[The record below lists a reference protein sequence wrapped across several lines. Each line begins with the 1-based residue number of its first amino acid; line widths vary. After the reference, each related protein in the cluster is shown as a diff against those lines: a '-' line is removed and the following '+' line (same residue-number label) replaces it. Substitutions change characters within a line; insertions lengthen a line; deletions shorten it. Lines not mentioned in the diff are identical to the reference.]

1 MDNKVVINV
10 MTIISEELYIIFIT
24 KRRKRILCLLE
35 DRNVLVSP
43 FVALVLDQRKRES
56 TVIPGERPRLVDFVP
71 TGTDPSREEKEE
83 ETQGRREVE
92 ETASPVGRFSQESQ

>member
-10 MTIISEELYIIFIT
+10 MIIISGEVYIIFIT
-24 KRRKRILCLLE
+24 KRRKRILRLLE

-56 TVIPGERPRLVDFVP
+56 TVL
-71 TGTDPSREEKEE
+71 
-83 ETQGRREVE
+83 
-92 ETASPVGRFSQESQ
+92 